1 MLRILDDKLSDRQHQ
16 VIFCLKKTKLF
27 LSKLKQNITSTQLYK
42 KYTSC
47 GNRRYKTKTNLH
59 EKKTAYV
66 RKILFDFMYEP
77 EVVFFLTPKIHCHS
91 REYPIIKPSPNFR

>member
-1 MLRILDDKLSDRQHQ
+1 MILTHPH
-16 VIFCLKKTKLF
+16 
-27 LSKLKQNITSTQLYK
+27 K

-66 RKILFDFMYEP
+66 RKILIDFMYKP

-91 REYPIIKPSPNFR
+91 REIRLLNKVQILDDQLANCDHEFSYVKRRAN

>member
-1 MLRILDDKLSDRQHQ
+1 MILTHPH
-16 VIFCLKKTKLF
+16 
-27 LSKLKQNITSTQLYK
+27 K

-66 RKILFDFMYEP
+66 RKILIDFMYKP
-77 EVVFFLTPKIHCHS
+77 EVAFFLTPKIHCHS
-91 REYPIIKPSPNFR
+91 REYPIIKQSPNFR